1 MSTRALAPRCG
12 AARDGADAD
21 HDLVLGA
28 CRHRR
33 LVHIDIGRTT
43 QMNKRRGLI
52 LIGLVAALL
61 LVSPPSAF
69 ATVNSQ
75 GLLDNVA
82 QAFVTAASS
91 WASVIQRAALYLFG
105 MFTAISMVWSFGFLA
120 LRRAEIGEFLAEFVK
135 FTINTGFFL
144 WLLTNGTTLAGAIFK
159 SMQLLSDQASG
170 QLQPTPSG
178 LMDIGFAL
186 LNNILGTASIWS
198 VTTGIITLAVGV
210 ITVII
215 LAMMSVNYIIL
226 IVEAYILAYA
236 GSFLLGFGGLHWTR
250 EIAINYFK
258 TCLGLGM
265 QILTM
270 SLIMHICVAFLTT
283 LSNNL
288 GATNIHQSVTMLVTS
303 LAFLLIADRVP
314 SRVAG
319 IISGHSISQASA
331 GVGGMA
337 MAAAGAAV
345 AVGTIGAASAVKA
358 AINQGSQNVASG
370 SDVLGKVVGRLS
382 GGGNDGGGGGSPFGE
397 PGGSGSGSMEPP
409 AFARIGESSDGGGG
423 GGSPVPGLRVARV
436 AADAGANLMKNMGSA
451 FGRSVDQTAGGRVA
465 AAIKAS
471 GEALRARQSLPD
483 APVSASFSGNSIGA
497 AAASET
503 EVDQEGEVSAFVGVG
518 GRL

>member
-1 MSTRALAPRCG
+1 
-12 AARDGADAD
+12 
-21 HDLVLGA
+21 
-28 CRHRR
+28 
-33 LVHIDIGRTT
+33 
-43 QMNKRRGLI
+43 
-52 LIGLVAALL
+52 
-61 LVSPPSAF
+61 
-69 ATVNSQ
+69 
-75 GLLDNVA
+75 
-82 QAFVTAASS
+82 
-91 WASVIQRAALYLFG
+91 
-105 MFTAISMVWSFGFLA
+105 
-120 LRRAEIGEFLAEFVK
+120 
-135 FTINTGFFL
+135 
-144 WLLTNGTTLAGAIFK
+144 LTNGTTLAGAIFK

-178 LMDIGFAL
+178 LMDIGFSL
-186 LNNILGTASIWS
+186 LNNVVSVASIWS

-288 GATNIHQSVTMLVTS
+288 GATNIQQSVTMLVTS
-303 LAFLLIADRVP
+303 VVFLLIADRVP

-370 SDVLGKVVGRLS
+370 SDVLGKVAGRLN
-382 GGGNDGGGGGSPFGE
+382 GGGNGGGGGGGGASPFGE

-409 AFARIGESSDGGGG
+409 AFARMGESSDGG

-471 GEALRARQSLPD
+471 GEAARARQLLPD
-483 APVSASFSGNSIGA
+483 DPVSASFSGNSIA
-497 AAASET
+497 AASASET
-503 EVDQEGEVSAFVGVG
+503 EADQEGEVSAFVGVG

>member
-1 MSTRALAPRCG
+1 M
-12 AARDGADAD
+12 
-21 HDLVLGA
+21 
-28 CRHRR
+28 
-33 LVHIDIGRTT
+33 
-43 QMNKRRGLI
+43 QMTKRRGLI

-61 LVSPPSAF
+61 FEAPPSAF

-186 LNNILGTASIWS
+186 LNNVVREASIWS

-288 GATNIHQSVTMLVTS
+288 GATNIQQSVTMLVTS
-303 LAFLLIADRVP
+303 VVFLLIADRVP

-370 SDVLGKVVGRLS
+370 SDVLGRVAGRLS
-382 GGGNDGGGGGSPFGE
+382 GGGGNDGGRGGGGALPFGE

-409 AFARIGESSDGGGG
+409 AFARIGESSDG

-471 GEALRARQSLPD
+471 GEAARARQLLPD
-483 APVSASFSGNSIGA
+483 DPVSASFSGNSIAA

-503 EVDQEGEVSAFVGVG
+503 EADQEGEVSAFVGVG

>member
-1 MSTRALAPRCG
+1 MT
-12 AARDGADAD
+12 
-21 HDLVLGA
+21 
-28 CRHRR
+28 
-33 LVHIDIGRTT
+33 
-43 QMNKRRGLI
+43 KRRGLI

-61 LVSPPSAF
+61 FEAPPSAF

-186 LNNILGTASIWS
+186 LNNVVREASIWS

-288 GATNIHQSVTMLVTS
+288 GATNIQQSVTMLVTS
-303 LAFLLIADRVP
+303 VVFLLIADRVP

-370 SDVLGKVVGRLS
+370 SDVLGRVAGRLS
-382 GGGNDGGGGGSPFGE
+382 GGGGNDGGRGGGGALPFGE

-409 AFARIGESSDGGGG
+409 AFARIGESSDG

-471 GEALRARQSLPD
+471 GEAARARQLLPD
-483 APVSASFSGNSIGA
+483 DPVSASFSGNSIAA

-503 EVDQEGEVSAFVGVG
+503 EADQEGEVSAFVGVG